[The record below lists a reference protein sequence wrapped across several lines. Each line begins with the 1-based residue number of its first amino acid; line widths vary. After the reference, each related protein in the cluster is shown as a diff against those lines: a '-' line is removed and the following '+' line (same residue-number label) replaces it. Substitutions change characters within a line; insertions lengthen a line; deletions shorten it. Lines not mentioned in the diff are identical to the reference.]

1 MSFLSIP
8 TSAALPPSQLL
19 SPSHPS
25 VTKTLQRLSR
35 PSLITL
41 VLDWLSDQNQENEL
55 TTPYVTEPDSED
67 DEQDLYPAAHS
78 LAELRDIYTELQSR
92 KGSKRDLVDRILEGD
107 WRNGISLYQLA
118 MADMQYLYDH
128 PTSQKWS
135 ALKLVKLESENQTQK
150 KATTSVPRFH
160 PATFLRNLKRE
171 VLPDVK
177 AHYNLDRY
185 EKLGLMILRVFIVD
199 SPYNTSLALQSNPG
213 KRVMAFD
220 ASRTFYV
227 AFPDAAP
234 YIYVS
239 LTTAVS
245 TTPGSS
251 ISDNKS
257 LRKLVL
263 DCIPKAFSRPRDRYS
278 LESTNLSA
286 RNLEALVEKRGGARS
301 NAAGGGWGVYAEENK
316 KDTPLNIHLPT
327 PETIEDE
334 GERNEA
340 EKITGMK
347 RRLEDD
353 VQVVKRRKLL
363 AKGRFGNT
371 AKDDDGKGIER
382 LEVMI
387 RDPFPSI
394 AHQQADESELDVSL
408 DEVATDQGKKRKG
421 RRSTLDLELNRQGE
435 DDEVEVEAEG
445 WRPNIRVVFQGKHV
459 FAGIRRLVE
468 EGLVDGEKMPGWMT
482 GEEGVSVGL
491 VQNGRIKGYKG
502 SGL

>member
-1 MSFLSIP
+1 MSLLSIP
-8 TSAALPPSQLL
+8 TSSALPPSQLL
-19 SPSHPS
+19 PPSHPS
-25 VTKTLQRLSR
+25 VAKTLQRLSR
-35 PSLITL
+35 ASLLTL
-41 VLDWLSDQNQENEL
+41 ALDWLSDQNQENEL
-55 TTPYVTEPDSED
+55 TTPYLAESDSED

-78 LAELRDIYTELQSR
+78 LSELREIYTDLQSQ
-92 KGSKRDLVDRILEGD
+92 KGSKRDVVDRILEGD

-135 ALKLVKLESENQTQK
+135 ALKLVKLELGDQK
-150 KATTSVPRFH
+150 EKNAATSIPRFH
-160 PATFLRNLKRE
+160 PPTFLRNLQRE

-199 SPYNTSLALQSNPG
+199 SPYNTSLALQSNLG
-213 KRVMAFD
+213 KRAMAFD
-220 ASRTFYV
+220 SARTFYV

-239 LTTAVS
+239 LTTTVS

-251 ISDNKS
+251 ISDSKS

-263 DCIPKAFSRPRDRYS
+263 DGIPKAFSRPRDRYS

-286 RNLEALVEKRGGARS
+286 RNLEALVEKRGGGRS

-316 KDTPLNIHLPT
+316 KDTPLNLHLPT
-327 PETIEDE
+327 PESIEDE
-334 GERNEA
+334 EENVEA

-347 RRLEDD
+347 RRIEDD
-353 VQVVKRRKLL
+353 EQVVKRRKLL
-363 AKGRFGNT
+363 AQGRFGNS
-371 AKDDDGKGIER
+371 AKHGDGKGIER

-387 RDPFPSI
+387 RDPFPSTT
-394 AHQQADESELDVSL
+394 HETTEDPELDAPDKSSA
-408 DEVATDQGKKRKG
+408 DPREKRKG
-421 RRSTLDLELNRQGE
+421 RRSTLDLELNRQ
-435 DDEVEVEAEG
+435 DENDEVEAEG
-445 WRPNIRVVFQGKHV
+445 WRPNIRVVFQGKHI
-459 FAGIRRLVE
+459 FAGIRHLVE
-468 EGLVDGEKMPGWMT
+468 EGLIEGEKMPGWMT

-491 VQNGRIKGYKG
+491 VQNGRIKGFKG

>member
-1 MSFLSIP
+1 MSLLSIP
-8 TSAALPPSQLL
+8 TAAALPPSQLL
-19 SPSHPS
+19 APSHPS
-25 VTKTLQRLSR
+25 VAKTLQRLSR
-35 PSLITL
+35 PSLLTL
-41 VLDWLSDQNQENEL
+41 VLDWLSDQNQEDEL
-55 TTPYVTEPDSED
+55 TTPYLAEPDSD
-67 DEQDLYPAAHS
+67 VDEQDLYPPAHS

-107 WRNGISLYQLA
+107 WRDGISLYQLA

-128 PTSQKWS
+128 PTSQKWT
-135 ALKLVKLESENQTQK
+135 ALKLVKLESENQNQK
-150 KATTSVPRFH
+150 KAAISVPRFH
-160 PATFLRNLKRE
+160 PATFLRNLQRE

-239 LTTAVS
+239 LTTTTS
-245 TTPGSS
+245 MTPGSS
-251 ISDNKS
+251 ISDNRS

-263 DCIPKAFSRPRDRYS
+263 DGIPKAFSRPRDRYS

-301 NAAGGGWGVYAEENK
+301 NSAGGGWGVYAEENK
-316 KDTPLNIHLPT
+316 KDTPLNVHLPT
-327 PETIEDE
+327 PKTIEDE

-340 EKITGMK
+340 ENTGMK

-371 AKDDDGKGIER
+371 AKDDDEKGIER

-394 AHQQADESELDVSL
+394 ALQEAEEPDLDMSL
-408 DEVATDQGKKRKG
+408 NEVVTDQGKKRKG
-421 RRSTLDLELNRQGE
+421 RRSTLDLELDRRDE
-435 DDEVEVEAEG
+435 DDEAEVEAEG
-445 WRPNIRVVFQGKHV
+445 WRPKVRVVFQGKHV

-468 EGLVDGEKMPGWMT
+468 EGLVDGENMPGWMT
-482 GEEGVSVGL
+482 GEEAVSVGL
-491 VQNGRIKGYKG
+491 IQNGRIKGYKG